1 VSDQRMTETTQTTEG
16 KVHRAVMAA
25 RDKKAVDVV
34 VLDVRA
40 VSSVADYFLI
50 CSGRSTTHVD
60 TIAEAIRTEL
70 KADGYRP
77 QHAEGA
83 ASSGWMLL
91 DYGDVLAH
99 VFLDETRAYYALER
113 LWGDAPAVTLE
124 G

>member
-1 VSDQRMTETTQTTEG
+1 MSAIPDTSSET
-16 KVHRAVMAA
+16 KVRTAARAA

-40 VSSVADYFLI
+40 MSSVGSYFLV
-50 CSGRSTTHVD
+50 CSGRSSTHVD
-60 TIAEAIRTEL
+60 TIADAIRADL

-83 ASSGWMLL
+83 AASGWVLL

-99 VFLDETRAYYALER
+99 VFLEDTRAYYALER
-113 LWGDAPAVTLE
+113 LWGDAPAVSLE